1 MKRSSKRKARVEE
14 AVDEHTAP
22 APGDR
27 KYVTGA
33 DAQVP
38 DRGVLRREQQ
48 DEAAES
54 WAGPGLGPMTDAQTK
69 GLVVGSL
76 VGGLVGAIIF
86 LPLGLIS
93 WGGLEIGWRLAVAAL
108 AGALA
113 GGTGMALYLGGRQPE
128 LEGEAR
134 DVGDR
139 PSIGTA
145 PRDPH
150 TDERGR

>member
-1 MKRSSKRKARVEE
+1 MKRSSKRTARVDQ

-22 APGDR
+22 AAGDR

-33 DAQVP
+33 DAQSA
-38 DRGVLRREQQ
+38 DREVLRREQQ
-48 DEAAES
+48 DEAADS
-54 WAGPGLGPMTDAQTK
+54 WAGPGLGPMTGAQTK

-76 VGGLVGAIIF
+76 IGGLVGAIVF

-93 WGGLEIGWRLAVAAL
+93 WGDLAIGWRLAVAAL

-113 GGTGMALYLGGRQPE
+113 GGTGMAIYLGGRQPE
-128 LEGEAR
+128 LEGETQ

-139 PSIGTA
+139 PSVGTS